1 MTSKNSNNGY
11 RNSRNSKFVKEEY
24 AKKHKATTQK
34 ESVPNPGKGNTD
46 RTKRRDD
53 TNTTKK

>member
-1 MTSKNSNNGY
+1 MTSKNSHQGY
-11 RNSRNSKFVKEEY
+11 RNSKNGKFVKGEY

-34 ESVPNPGKGNTD
+34 ESVPNPGKGDTD

-53 TNTTKK
+53 TRVR